1 LAAGDSEL
9 VRQTLKGD
17 KRAFGVLI
25 QRHQDAV
32 FALVSRL
39 IRSPGDVQDVAQDV
53 FIRAYKALPTYRGD
67 AKFGT
72 WLYRIVWNTCLDRR
86 EQHAR
91 VHEREVQIVADEE
104 DCNGID
110 GFADGETPLPDA
122 AFEADDVRQRL
133 EACLNRLPVHY
144 RAVLTLFYYEQKSY
158 DEIAEILNQ
167 PMNTIKVHLF
177 RAKSHLRKALLAERS
192 SEEWTA

>member
-1 LAAGDSEL
+1 MAAGDSEL

>member
-1 LAAGDSEL
+1 MAASDSEL

-39 IRSPGDVQDVAQDV
+39 IRNPGDVQDVAQDAFV
-53 FIRAYKALPTYRGD
+53 RAYKALPTFRGD
-67 AKFGT
+67 AQFGT

-91 VHEREVQIVADEE
+91 VQEREVQIAADEE

-110 GFADGETPLPDA
+110 GFADEETPLPDA

-144 RAVLTLFYYEQKSY
+144 RAVLTLYYFEQKSY
-158 DEIAEILNQ
+158 EEIAMVLDQ